1 MKLAILF
8 AYNGTGFAGL
18 ERAKG
23 DKAVES
29 ILLAAVAAVL
39 GAAATAP
46 KLAMLNISRAA
57 TTEDAEHGARQVV
70 SLEVSADAAALAGL
84 RPPTPEQLNA
94 LLPEAIKV
102 FSVLCPEDSFSARR
116 SCETRTYEY
125 LIPTYA
131 FMPPQPEAGYDI
143 AAESLSKED
152 LDNMYPDADP
162 QVDRSGEGS
171 LFTTLRRLGS
181 RSRSRSRG
189 RDINRLSIPPPLPAD
204 QSPLTPLT
212 SSPTADRH
220 RQTFF
225 SNIALSLGRR
235 TSAKTRGTSDQPIA
249 SDTVSTA
256 SLLPMGVGSAE
267 SSADDD
273 GVPQFFDPINLPHR
287 GVDMLRAYRMTEEQL
302 DMVRN
307 IIAIYRGTHNWHN
320 YVPGGDP
327 DDQRCYMRIIN
338 IESGPP
344 ELHNGMEWIRIK
356 VQAKALARFQLRR
369 MIGLLILVIR
379 TNTPRS
385 VIANSFG
392 ASCKFEIP
400 DAPASSLVF
409 HQPQYA
415 PGLAVTVA
423 LESERAHIE
432 AFRKSMIHERVYQDE
447 RVEMVFEEWLRGID
461 QVSFL
466 YKHFLNSRGIVTQQT
481 SFLRDSHSTLS
492 EEAIYNVR

>member
-1 MKLAILF
+1 MKLAVVF

-29 ILLAAVAAVL
+29 ILLAAVATIL

-46 KLAMLNISRAA
+46 KLSMLNISRAA

-70 SLEVSADAAALAGL
+70 SLEVSSDSDAVAALG
-84 RPPTPEQLNA
+84 PPTPEQLNA

-102 FSVLCPEDSFSARR
+102 FAVLCPEDSFSARR
-116 SCETRTYEY
+116 SCEARTYEY

-131 FMPPQPEAGYDI
+131 FMPPQPEAGYDL

-189 RDINRLSIPPPLPAD
+189 RDINRISIPPQLPAD
-204 QSPLTPLT
+204 ESPLTPPA
-212 SSPTADRH
+212 SSPTVDRS

-225 SNIALSLGRR
+225 SNIALSLSRR
-235 TSAKTRGTSDQPIA
+235 TSTRPRGSDQPLA

-256 SLLPMGVGSAE
+256 SLLPTGISSAD
-267 SSADDD
+267 SSADDE
-273 GVPQFFDPINLPHR
+273 GVPQFFDAINLPHR
-287 GVDMLRAYRMTEEQL
+287 GVDFLRSYRMTEEQL

-327 DDQRCYMRIIN
+327 DDQRCFMRIIN

-344 ELHNGMEWIRIK
+344 EVHNGMEWIRIK

-369 MIGLLILVIR
+369 MMGLLILVVR

-392 ASCKFEIP
+392 ASCKFAIP
-400 DAPASSLVF
+400 EAPASSLVF
-409 HQPQYA
+409 HQPLYA
-415 PGLAVTVA
+415 PGFSVTVA
-423 LESERAHIE
+423 LESERGRIE
-432 AFRKSMIHERVYQDE
+432 TFRKSMIHERVYHDE
-447 RVEMVFEEWLRGID
+447 RVEMAFEEWLRGID
-461 QVSFL
+461 RVSFL
-466 YKHFLNSRGIVTQQT
+466 YKHFLNSRGIVTQQN
-481 SFLRDSHSTLS
+481 SFLRDSQSVLS
-492 EEAIYNVR
+492 EEAV